1 MTSKFRRLPPVCLVL
16 SLARLIS
23 GRLRLSGQFKGE
35 TIEMDDHSSFR
46 VFRHIRRKEVNFN
59 SDYTVFI
66 VSFKFSH
73 LSHKAN
79 KLASVIPMLLIT
91 GFPGFVKKVYAVN
104 PENGYWQGMYQWR
117 SAECLEEYKHSLVF
131 RLMNKRAIPET
142 IKSVQYENRSL
153 DTFISNALSQND
165 RVTGAR
171 DQLLQTN

>member
-1 MTSKFRRLPPVCLVL
+1 MTSKFRRLPLVCLVL

-23 GRLRLSGQFKGE
+23 GRLRLSGQFKDE
-35 TIEMDDHSSFR
+35 TIEMDDHSSFS
-46 VFRHIRRKEVNFN
+46 VFRQIRRKEVNFN

-117 SAECLEEYKHSLVF
+117 
-131 RLMNKRAIPET
+131 
-142 IKSVQYENRSL
+142 
-153 DTFISNALSQND
+153 
-165 RVTGAR
+165 
-171 DQLLQTN
+171 

>member
-46 VFRHIRRKEVNFN
+46 VFRHIRRKEVNYN

-79 KLASVIPMLLIT
+79 KLASVMPMLLIT

-153 DTFISNALSQND
+153 DDLIMDLRIQEAQGSI
-165 RVTGAR
+165 
-171 DQLLQTN
+171 QTA